1 MVSWQAF
8 APRRARDPEAWLQ
21 AKGIKTREDLLSA
34 LAELKID
41 PSTFPESVAESYL
54 RSQETKQQ
62 LALGE
67 TRPLL
72 PDEDPA
78 APSIVQDS
86 HLIPSRESSMSI
98 DDTELTDFAWVSD
111 SLESITV
118 VVDRVAITL
127 SIDEFFQLRKDIE
140 TVVSALETSRE
151 VQLCSYEDEDRVMRY
166 MLTPRSD
173 AGEDH

>member
-78 APSIVQDS
+78 APSIVQAA
-86 HLIPSRESSMSI
+86 PKKKQKRFE
-98 DDTELTDFAWVSD
+98 
-111 SLESITV
+111 
-118 VVDRVAITL
+118 
-127 SIDEFFQLRKDIE
+127 Q
-140 TVVSALETSRE
+140 
-151 VQLCSYEDEDRVMRY
+151 
-166 MLTPRSD
+166 TPT
-173 AGEDH
+173 